1 MQLFCRS
8 SSYLS
13 KVQLLV
19 PRLNV
24 RRFRNPMLLGFA
36 GFLVAN
42 IILVTMPSGNYF
54 LLLVSVLIEAASLAM
69 FGPLMDALT
78 IISIA
83 DAERARIN
91 AIVFVIV
98 ILLTSPFGW
107 IAGQLS
113 EINRV
118 LPFVL
123 NISFFFL
130 GMALV
135 WLAWHLRERDVISIN
150 AEIT

>member
-1 MQLFCRS
+1 M
-8 SSYLS
+8 
-13 KVQLLV
+13 
-19 PRLNV
+19 
-24 RRFRNPMLLGFA
+24 
-36 GFLVAN
+36 AN
-42 IILVTMPSGNYF
+42 G
-54 LLLVSVLIEAASLAM
+54 
-69 FGPLMDALT
+69 
-78 IISIA
+78 
-83 DAERARIN
+83 
-91 AIVFVIV
+91 VFVIV

-135 WLAWHLRERDVISIN
+135 WLAWRLRERDVIPVN
-150 AEIT
+150 AEVV

>member
-1 MQLFCRS
+1 MLLLYF
-8 SSYLS
+8 
-13 KVQLLV
+13 LLV

-36 GFLVAN
+36 GFMVAN
-42 IILVTMPSGNYF
+42 ILLVTMTAGNYV
-54 LLLVSVLIEAASLAM
+54 LLLVSVLIEAASLAV

-78 IISIA
+78 VVSI
-83 DAERARIN
+83 DIAERARVN
-91 AIVFVIV
+91 AIVFVVV

-123 NISFFFL
+123 NIIFFFA
-130 GMALV
+130 GMGLV
-135 WLAWHLRERDVISIN
+135 WLAWRLRGQD
-150 AEIT
+150 